1 MKKTFK
7 NSKGITLVAL
17 VITIII
23 LLILAGISISALTNT
38 GIFQKAKDA
47 KQKSENAALD
57 QNTKLNE
64 YENEIDK
71 YIPKANSLAKAV
83 KVGDYVAY
91 TPDQASTDD
100 ILQELATYSGNTDS
114 TKNTTSTLTQEID
127 KETGLKW
134 RVLDVKDGKVR
145 LISDRPTTSKITL
158 YGAKGYNNA
167 VYLLDKTCK
176 TLYNNSKL
184 ASNVQNLKIE
194 DIQDHL
200 AYDYTQYTNP
210 YVDTGKY
217 GGTKEYTTHKNYPN
231 IFAKEKTGWVDE
243 TQGTELSLSEQT
255 TPINETK
262 TTANEKIKITQTY
275 WSKRMSVNDFNGDSK
290 EMYYKLFINNGEK
303 NYNAYWMSS
312 RCVRAYSDDANFCVR
327 NVYSGY
333 VDAYGLYGS
342 DGTLYSGGYE
352 LSNVSAFRPCITLN
366 SNVQVTSGNGTEST
380 PFEIK

>member
-1 MKKTFK
+1 MKKILK
-7 NSKGITLVAL
+7 NTKGITLVAL
-17 VITIII
+17 VSTIVI

-38 GIFQKAKDA
+38 GIFQKAKEA
-47 KQKSENAALD
+47 KQKSDDAALD
-57 QNTKLNE
+57 QNTKLDE
-64 YENEIDK
+64 YEKELDQYLPQKLIDK
-71 YIPKANSLAKAV
+71 VNDGTI
-83 KVGDYVAY
+83 KVGDYISY
-91 TPDQASTDD
+91 TPDGASTEN
-100 ILQELATYSGNTDS
+100 ILQELATYSGS
-114 TKNTTSTLTQEID
+114 KNEYTTSTLTQEID

-158 YGAKGYNNA
+158 SGAKGYNNA

-194 DIQDHL
+194 DIQDYL
-200 AYDYTQYTNP
+200 AYDYTQYTNSN
-210 YVDTGKY
+210 VDTGKY
-217 GGTKEYTTHKNYPN
+217 GGTKEYEANKNYPN
-231 IFAKEKTGWVDE
+231 IFAKEKTGWVNGIK
-243 TQGTELSLSEQT
+243 GTELNLSEQT

-275 WSKRMSVNDFNGDSK
+275 WGKTMSINDFDGDSK

-303 NYNAYWMSS
+303 NYDTYWMSS
-312 RCVRAYSDDANFCVR
+312 RCVNAYSDGAHFGVR
-327 NVYSGY
+327 NVYSGD
-333 VDAYGLYGS
+333 VSAYGLY
-342 DGTLYSGGYE
+342 YSGGRE
-352 LSNVSAFRPCITLN
+352 ISNGYAFRPVITLN

>member
-1 MKKTFK
+1 MKKILK
-7 NSKGITLVAL
+7 NTKGITLVAL

-57 QNTKLNE
+57 QNTKLDE
-64 YENEIDK
+64 YENELDK
-71 YIPKANSLAKAV
+71 YLPKQLVDKVNDGTI
-83 KVGDYVAY
+83 KVGDYISY
-91 TPDQASTDD
+91 TPDGASTEN

-158 YGAKGYNNA
+158 SGAKGYNNA

-200 AYDYTQYTNP
+200 AYDYTQYTNSN
-210 YVDTGKY
+210 VDTGKY

-255 TPINETK
+255 APINETN

-275 WSKRMSVNDFNGDSK
+275 WNKTMSANDFDGENK
-290 EMYYKLFINNGEK
+290 EMYYKLFINNGS
-303 NYNAYWMSS
+303 NYPTYWMSS
-312 RCVRAYSDDANFCVR
+312 RCVIAYSSNASFYVR
-327 NVYSGY
+327 YVSSGY
-333 VDAYGLYGS
+333 VGAYYLYRS
-342 DGTLYSGGYE
+342 DDREASFAY
-352 LSNVSAFRPCITLN
+352 AFRPVITLN

>member
-47 KQKSENAALD
+47 KQKSEDAALD
-57 QNTKLNE
+57 QNTKLDE
-64 YENEIDK
+64 YENELDK
-71 YIPKANSLAKAV
+71 YLPKQLVDKVNDGTI
-83 KVGDYVAY
+83 KVGDYISY

-200 AYDYTQYTNP
+200 AYDYTQYTNSN
-210 YVDTGKY
+210 VDTGKY
-217 GGTKEYTTHKNYPN
+217 GGTKEYTTYKNYPN
-231 IFAKEKTGWVDE
+231 IFAKEKTGWVDG

-275 WSKRMSVNDFNGDSK
+275 WAKTMSINDFDGDSK
-290 EMYYKLFINNGEK
+290 EMYYKLFINNGS
-303 NYNAYWMSS
+303 NYPTYWMSS
-312 RCVRAYSDDANFCVR
+312 RCVTAHSYHAGFGVRRVFSGDVRADILYDSDDGER
-327 NVYSGY
+327 S
-333 VDAYGLYGS
+333 DAF
-342 DGTLYSGGYE
+342 
-352 LSNVSAFRPCITLN
+352 AFRPCITLN
-366 SNVQVTSGNGTEST
+366 SNVQITSGNGKEST